1 MLKLK
6 LEKSFVRKI
15 SKIIKHSSA
24 IEDKLSKTFNLLQQ
38 DPFNPLLKTHPLAG
52 FLKGLYSCSLT
63 HNIRI
68 VFKLNNDIVHLVN
81 IGTHDE
87 VYKKIL

>member
-1 MLKLK
+1 MGVLWDGIKL
-6 LEKSFVRKI
+6 LRKST
-15 SKIIKHSSA
+15 SKKKKPKSS
-24 IEDKLSKTFNLLQQ
+24 EDEKLSKTLNLLRQ
-38 DPFNPLLKTHPLAG
+38 DPFSPSLKTHPLSG

-68 VFKLNNDIVHLVN
+68 VFKINNDIVHLVN

-87 VYKKIL
+87 VYP